1 MKSLRLL
8 ISPAVALI
16 LGALVF
22 TATAHADEISWNAW
36 SSGTAGNPG
45 SATGVIPGGPTVTY
59 SGQISSLVTDYPS
72 WTPSSTYV
80 GGAVG
85 NAPLATDNI
94 IQMTGGTGLAESITF
109 SSPVVN
115 PVIAIWSLGSGGAP
129 ASFDFTSTEPFYVA
143 AGGPSAEYGGSS
155 ITQGTGANSENVYG
169 AEGNGVIQFI
179 GTYSEIDFTT
189 PGFENWY
196 GFTVGEDATLTNASP
211 VPEPESLSL
220 LGLGL
225 AALPFLRSSL
235 ARRRRA

>member
-1 MKSLRLL
+1 MNSLRSL
-8 ISPAVALI
+8 IFPAAVVI
-16 LGALVF
+16 LSALVF
-22 TATAHADEISWNAW
+22 TASAHADDISWNAW
-36 SSGTAGNPG
+36 SSGTPGDPG
-45 SATGVIPGGPTVTY
+45 SATGAIPGGPTVTY
-59 SGQISSLVTDYPS
+59 SGQISSLVLDYPS

-109 SSPVVN
+109 SSPIVN
-115 PVIAIWSLGSGGAP
+115 PVIAIWSLGSGGNP
-129 ASFDFTSTEPFYVA
+129 ASFDFTSTEPFSVA
-143 AGGPSAEYGGSS
+143 AGGPSAEYGGGS

-169 AEGNGVIQFI
+169 EEGNGVIQFV

-211 VPEPESLSL
+211 VPEPETFML

-225 AALPFLRSSL
+225 AVLPFLRVSL
-235 ARRRRA
+235 ASRRRS